1 MNIKVFPEISYQDIL
16 NEKQLN
22 IVKNAEG
29 PCLVLAGA
37 GSGKTRVLVYRVCYL
52 IENGV
57 SPSNILLL
65 TFTNKAAK
73 EMIERIEKILSVYP
87 KGLIGGTFH
96 HVANLLLRIYGREIN
111 INPNFTIIDEEDS
124 ISILKEIIENTKR
137 KDEFPHPSKIKE
149 FISLSINKCES
160 LKETIITNFPEYTHL
175 ISDVEKIN
183 KEYQKVKRNLNQLD
197 YDDLLIYW
205 YKMMRDEKTGVKI
218 SNRFKYILVDEYH
231 DTNKLQAKI
240 LYLLS
245 KTHRNIMV
253 VGDDA
258 QSIYSFRGATI
269 SNIME
274 FPKIY
279 PDAKTFYLDINYR
292 STPEILNFANDVIS
306 HNKVQFPKKLIS
318 IRKNGVKPVVVKCR
332 NMKEEAIFVSQ
343 RINKL
348 LELGIEPKDIGVL
361 FRSRYQAAELEIEL
375 SKLKIP
381 YIIRGGLRFFEQ
393 AHIKD
398 IVAYYRIIEN
408 FKDVLSWKRIFNLS
422 EGIGEKTTKNLVDLI
437 LKTEN
442 FEEFKKILKDIKL
455 REKGKDSLNKNI
467 ELIENLKILSLPD
480 GIELILNSG
489 YKNYLTKKYR
499 DYTERMEDIKNLK
512 EIVSLY
518 SNISDFLS
526 EASLQEYSKGESPNV
541 KNAIILSTIHQA
553 KGLEW
558 KIVFIIGVCDN
569 HFPHPYSKN
578 DISLLEEERRIFY
591 VAITRAKEDLYIT
604 YYSYDYFRY
613 MPIKKSIFLEEVS
626 PQNYE
631 EWDLTY

>member
-558 KIVFIIGVCDN
+558 RIVFIIGVCDN

>member
-96 HVANLLLRIYGREIN
+96 HVANLLLRIYGKEIN

-205 YKMMRDEKTGVKI
+205 YKMMRDEKTGAKI

-541 KNAIILSTIHQA
+541 KNAITLSTIHQA

-558 KIVFIIGVCDN
+558 KIVFIIGVSDN

>member
-1 MNIKVFPEISYQDIL
+1 MSIRLHPEISYQDIL

-96 HVANLLLRIYGREIN
+96 HVANLLLRIYGKEIN

-160 LKETIITNFPEYTHL
+160 LKETLISNFPEYTHL
-175 ISDVEKIN
+175 ISEIEKIN

-205 YKMMRDEKTGVKI
+205 YKMMKDEKTGAKI

-231 DTNKLQAKI
+231 DTNKLQGKI

-245 KTHRNIMV
+245 KKHRNIMV

-318 IRKNGVKPVVVKCR
+318 IRKSGVKPVVVKCR

-467 ELIENLKILSLPD
+467 ELIENLKNLSLPD

-518 SNISDFLS
+518 SNVSDFLS

-558 KIVFIIGVCDN
+558 RIVFIIGVSDN

>member
-96 HVANLLLRIYGREIN
+96 HVANLLLRIYGKEIN

-205 YKMMRDEKTGVKI
+205 YKMMRDEKTGAKI

-558 KIVFIIGVCDN
+558 RIVFIIGVSDN

-613 MPIKKSIFLEEVS
+613 IPIKKSIFLEEVS

>member
-57 SPSNILLL
+57 LPSNILLL

-96 HVANLLLRIYGREIN
+96 HVANLLLRIYGKEIN
-111 INPNFTIIDEEDS
+111 INTNFTIIDEEDS

-137 KDEFPHPSKIKE
+137 KNEFPHPSKIKE

-175 ISDVEKIN
+175 ISEVEKIN

-205 YKMMRDEKTGVKI
+205 YKMMRDEKTGAKI
-218 SNRFKYILVDEYH
+218 SNRFRYILVDEYH

-467 ELIENLKILSLPD
+467 ELIENLKNLSLPD

-518 SNISDFLS
+518 SNVSDFLS

-541 KNAIILSTIHQA
+541 KNVIILSTIHQA

>member
-175 ISDVEKIN
+175 ISEVEKIN

-205 YKMMRDEKTGVKI
+205 YKMMRDEKTGAKI

-558 KIVFIIGVCDN
+558 RIVFIIGVSDN

>member
-1 MNIKVFPEISYQDIL
+1 MNIKLSLEISYKDIL

-22 IVKNAEG
+22 IVKNGDG

-57 SPSNILLL
+57 LPTNILLL

-73 EMIERIEKILSVYP
+73 EMIERIERILSFYP
-87 KGLIGGTFH
+87 KGLVGGTFH
-96 HVANLLLRIYGREIN
+96 HVANLLLRIYGKEIN
-111 INPNFTIIDEEDS
+111 LNPNFTIIDEEDS
-124 ISILKEIIENTKR
+124 VSILKEIIENTKR

-160 LKETIITNFPEYTHL
+160 LRETIITNFPEYTHL
-175 ISDVEKIN
+175 ISEVEKIN
-183 KEYQKVKRNLNQLD
+183 KEYQKIKRNLNQLD
-197 YDDLLIYW
+197 YDDLLVYW
-205 YKMMRDEKTGVKI
+205 HKMMRDEKIGIKI

-245 KTHRNIMV
+245 KIHRNIMV

-279 PDAKTFYLDINYR
+279 PEAKIFYLDINYR

-318 IRKNGVKPVVVKCR
+318 IRKSGVKPVVVKCR

-348 LELGIEPKDIGVL
+348 LELNIEPKDIGVL

-408 FKDVLSWKRIFNLS
+408 FKDVLSWKRIFNLC
-422 EGIGEKTTKNLVDLI
+422 EGIGEKSVKNLVDLI
-437 LKTEN
+437 LKIDN
-442 FEEFKKILKDIKL
+442 LEEFKKNLKEIKL
-455 REKGKDSLNKNI
+455 REKGKKSLNKNI
-467 ELIENLKILSLPD
+467 ELIENLKNLPLPD
-480 GIELILNSG
+480 GVELILNSG
-489 YKNYLTKKYR
+489 YKNYITKKYK
-499 DYTERMEDIKNLK
+499 DYTERLEDIKNLK
-512 EIVSLY
+512 EIISLY

-526 EASLQEYSKGESPNV
+526 EASLQEYAKGESPNV
-541 KNAIILSTIHQA
+541 KNAVILSTIHQA

-626 PQNYE
+626 SDLYE

>member
-205 YKMMRDEKTGVKI
+205 YKMMRDEKTGAKI

-231 DTNKLQAKI
+231 DTNKLQGKI

-558 KIVFIIGVCDN
+558 RIVFIIGVSDN

>member
-1 MNIKVFPEISYQDIL
+1 MNIKVFPEISYKDIL

-96 HVANLLLRIYGREIN
+96 HVANLLLRIYGKEIN
-111 INPNFTIIDEEDS
+111 INTNFTIIDEEDS

-137 KDEFPHPSKIKE
+137 KNEFPHPSKIKE

-175 ISDVEKIN
+175 ISEVEKIN

-205 YKMMRDEKTGVKI
+205 YKMMRDEKTGAKI

-231 DTNKLQAKI
+231 DTNKLQGKI

-467 ELIENLKILSLPD
+467 ELIENLKNLSLPD

-518 SNISDFLS
+518 SNVSDFLS

-541 KNAIILSTIHQA
+541 KNVIILSTIHQA

>member
-1 MNIKVFPEISYQDIL
+1 MSIRLHPEISYQDIL

-205 YKMMRDEKTGVKI
+205 YKMMRDEKTGAKI

-231 DTNKLQAKI
+231 DTNKLQGKI

-558 KIVFIIGVCDN
+558 RIVFIIGVSDN

>member
-175 ISDVEKIN
+175 ISEVEKIN

-205 YKMMRDEKTGVKI
+205 YKMMRDEKTGAKI

-541 KNAIILSTIHQA
+541 KNVIILSTIHQA

-558 KIVFIIGVCDN
+558 RIVFIIGVSDN